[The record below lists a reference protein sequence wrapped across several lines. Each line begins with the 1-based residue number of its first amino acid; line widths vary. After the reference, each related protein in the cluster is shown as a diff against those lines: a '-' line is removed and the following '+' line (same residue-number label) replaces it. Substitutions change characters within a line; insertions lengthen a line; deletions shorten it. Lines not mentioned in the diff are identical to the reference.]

1 MVAPVPS
8 PFVLD
13 PSQTEAFLEDISSFD
28 MCLRDVA
35 KKYNTTVGG
44 LALYITSEDGLQTI
58 ATSEL
63 AAALRIRLTAL
74 HLLPDVVQA
83 MGYIVNEYSREE
95 RRIPMENSLRRIRLL
110 ELKRRNAHRA
120 GTLIFKLAHFNP
132 RPIKSYTV
140 RPAAQSDRAA
150 HSVQPSAS
158 SNGSDFLAAESAQTC
173 GMPKRPLGHGSA
185 FDPEVADGTAIEVD
199 GFASTSM
206 NTCAVQ
212 DDPAAQC
219 VQPCASSNESDVVA
233 AESTQ
238 TCGMP
243 KRPLGHGS
251 AFESSVADCTAI
263 EAVGSASTSTRFT
276 SLHDDEAS
284 VSPSAVSSSPISPP
298 CSCTC
303 SPKGCSK
310 RAAGEAALRGA
321 HPRTATPNQRTLKG
335 SSTHNADP
343 PSPGP

>member
-1 MVAPVPS
+1 MVASTPS
-8 PFVLD
+8 SFVLD

-58 ATSEL
+58 ATSDL

-140 RPAAQSDRAA
+140 RPAAQSAQTSSSSNESDVLAA
-150 HSVQPSAS
+150 PSVQPCASSSAS
-158 SNGSDFLAAESAQTC
+158 DVLAAESVQPCASSSASDVLAAQGAQTC

-185 FDPEVADGTAIEVD
+185 FEPKAA
-199 GFASTSM
+199 ASR
-206 NTCAVQ
+206 AV
-212 DDPAAQC
+212 
-219 VQPCASSNESDVVA
+219 
-233 AESTQ
+233 
-238 TCGMP
+238 
-243 KRPLGHGS
+243 
-251 AFESSVADCTAI
+251 
-263 EAVGSASTSTRFT
+263 EAVGSASTSMRFT
-276 SLHDDEAS
+276 SLHDDEVS
-284 VSPSAVSSSPISPP
+284 VSSSHVSSSHVSSSPVSSSPISPP
-298 CSCTC
+298 CSCTR

-310 RAAGEAALRGA
+310 RAGGEAALRGA
-321 HPRTATPNQRTLKG
+321 HPRTAPPNPRTLKG
-335 SSTHNADP
+335 SSTLNSDP

>member
-1 MVAPVPS
+1 
-8 PFVLD
+8 
-13 PSQTEAFLEDISSFD
+13 

-44 LALYITSEDGLQTI
+44 LALFITSEDGLQTI

-150 HSVQPSAS
+150 PSAQTCAS
-158 SNGSDFLAAESAQTC
+158 FNASDSLAAESAQTC

-185 FDPEVADGTAIEVD
+185 TETEVATSCAVEVV
-199 GFASTSM
+199 GSASTSM
-206 NTCAVQ
+206 NACAVQ
-212 DDPAAQC
+212 DDPAAQRL
-219 VQPCASSNESDVVA
+219 QPCASSNASDVLVAESVQTCVSSNESDVVA

-310 RAAGEAALRGA
+310 RAGGEAALRGA
-321 HPRTATPNQRTLKG
+321 HPRTAPPNPRTLKG
-335 SSTHNADP
+335 SSTLNSDP